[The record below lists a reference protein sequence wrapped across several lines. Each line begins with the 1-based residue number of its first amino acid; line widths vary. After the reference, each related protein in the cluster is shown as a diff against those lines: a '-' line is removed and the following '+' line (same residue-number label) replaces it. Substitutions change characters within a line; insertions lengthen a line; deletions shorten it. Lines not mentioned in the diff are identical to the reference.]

1 MRECN
6 FKIVTIAD
14 FRFKE
19 YGGGNKGFI
28 NCLKERG
35 EVIDF
40 HKNNKEYL
48 RIYEELKN
56 VKDKKRK

>member
-6 FKIVTIAD
+6 FKIVTIAG

-19 YGGGNKGFI
+19 YGGGKKGFI